1 MSLASMLLAGGII
14 SSCGTSSDDLA
25 DNGNGIDGIVDRNDD
40 NGTGVGNTGGDGKTL
55 IEDSKE
61 KKFIEETGQVLNSYL
76 NAAETE
82 QLTEVYK
89 EIAKLDKGELDD
101 LADLL
106 FEETAITRAYS
117 EVINYHNVIVS
128 ATNVKGKYTASYG
141 GKWKKIAE
149 SDNLIMEYTDSH
161 NAVWL
166 LTASAQGKMGR
177 VYTDIRKGSYTYSQ
191 TVQGDYIT
199 TYDGRYY
206 IIEVPKVS
214 NVLLTRNG
222 EEKVKCQVNITAMN
236 NTGENYSPTPLSSA
250 EGSALVQITPQSG
263 KETIVSTQFCY
274 MPNKDG
280 GVYANTTVQKNGK
293 ILIKEKFRGSATTTS
308 NEPLIGNAQ
317 NWDRF
322 NENVKTSNAEGTVEV
337 DILGRLQVHITVN
350 EARPIFEAFDEAND
364 NISDETV
371 VKNCVAKMNNYTNGY
386 LTNNGGDAHQAILK
400 FGIKPS
406 SKSVYMY
413 NSGNYT
419 YTDYYTYDITPILQF
434 HDGSSYLV
442 EDYFSE
448 TTFQNVYDKI
458 KSFLSNVENQLK

>member
-25 DNGNGIDGIVDRNDD
+25 NDGNGIDGIVDRNDD

-61 KKFIEETGQVLNSYL
+61 KKFIEETGQVLSSYL

-117 EVINYHNVIVS
+117 EVINYYNVIVS

-177 VYTDIRKGSYTYSQ
+177 VYTDIRKTSYYTYSQ

-199 TYDGRYY
+199 TYDKRYY

-236 NTGENYSPTPLSSA
+236 NTGENYNPTPLSST
-250 EGSALVQITPQSG
+250 EGNALVRITPQSD

-308 NEPLIGNAQ
+308 NEPLIGNASK
-317 NWDRF
+317 WDRF

-337 DILGRLQVHITVN
+337 DILGRLQVYITVN

-364 NISDETV
+364 NIGDETV
-371 VKNCVAKMNNYTNGY
+371 VKNCVAKMNNCTNGY

-413 NSGNYT
+413 NSDT
-419 YTDYYTYDITPILQF
+419 YTDYYSYDITPILQF